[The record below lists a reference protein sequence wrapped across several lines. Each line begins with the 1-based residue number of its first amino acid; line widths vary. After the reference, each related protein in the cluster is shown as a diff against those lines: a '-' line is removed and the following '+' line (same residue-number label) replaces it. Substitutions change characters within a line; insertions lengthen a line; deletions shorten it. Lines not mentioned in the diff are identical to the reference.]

1 MQSYTDIERLD
12 LMLNQRLVFI
22 VFLVLLTLTPNTIRH
37 GTVFEIHL
45 IPDKMLI
52 AESLTPHDIIW
63 INGDEMFHEQAEL
76 EDWPGN
82 GTEEDPYL
90 ISGYYFNTW
99 NKPLTIYHSSLYWVF
114 TNNLI
119 DGEDDHGGTWIQ
131 NCSHGAIVNN
141 EICNRRFAIA
151 IASGSGINIS
161 GNYIHDCWENGIE
174 FMAGMNNATVQN
186 NIIENIG
193 VAGFYS
199 GLSRNSIIANNTI
212 TNCGNYGVAL
222 LGVISNCTITSNVI
236 SYTGNETIEGV
247 GMRLMIF
254 DTSEVSFNEITNCT
268 SYGILID
275 TGNISLICWNI
286 ITNSSKY
293 AVTLL
298 PESNLIQ
305 VRFNAFLDNGFDCQ
319 VLDNGTL
326 NEFSHNY
333 YSDWNTPDGNSD
345 GYVDTPYQIEG
356 AAGNLDRYPLV
367 KVGVIPPEIA
377 GTSVGDIAIAILLVG
392 LVIVI
397 GTLYLRRRDFNAL

>member
-1 MQSYTDIERLD
+1 
-12 LMLNQRLVFI
+12 MLA
-22 VFLVLLTLTPNTIRH
+22 PNTIRY
-37 GTVFEIHL
+37 GTLSEIHSV
-45 IPDKMLI
+45 PQKAFPAD
-52 AESLTPHDIIW
+52 SLTPHDIIW
-63 INGDEMFHEQAEL
+63 INGDEMFIEQAEL
-76 EDWPGN
+76 EGWSGN
-82 GTEEDPYL
+82 GTEENPYL

-199 GLSRNSIIANNTI
+199 GLSRNSAIVNNTLR
-212 TNCGNYGVAL
+212 NCRNYGVAL
-222 LGVISNCTITSNVI
+222 LGVMSNCTIIGNVI
-236 SYTGNETIEGV
+236 SHTGNLTIEGI

-254 DTSEVSFNEITNCT
+254 DSSKVSFNEIVNCT
-268 SYGILID
+268 SHGILID
-275 TGNISLICWNI
+275 TGNNSLISWNTI
-286 ITNSSKY
+286 INASGY

-298 PESNLIQ
+298 TESNQII
-305 VRFNAFLDNGFDCQ
+305 VRFNTFIDNGFQCQ

-333 YSDWNTPDGNSD
+333 YSDWTTPDVNAD
-345 GYVDTPYQIEG
+345 GFVDIPYSVRGTAE
-356 AAGNLDRYPLV
+356 NLDRYPLV
-367 KVGVIPPEIA
+367 KAGVIPTVSTMSSTIFVLVP
-377 GTSVGDIAIAILLVG
+377 LLT
-392 LVIVI
+392 I
-397 GTLYLRRRDFNAL
+397 GFIISLAVLYKRRLTMRI